1 MAMAINISLDELLG
15 WTAEERTKWLPWLK
29 ANPSAL
35 DVRVQ
40 PGGRFPTV
48 AALIDHIFLVE
59 VRHTLRLQGQE
70 LPTQSG
76 VAPNDID
83 GLFTFGERAR
93 DGVRKFLPTIA
104 SKDLDTPRD
113 VVVASGTY
121 SLSPRKLLFHMA
133 LHEVRHW
140 AQIAAA
146 VRMAGFTP
154 PGDHDLFYS
163 NSIR

>member
-1 MAMAINISLDELLG
+1 MTPTITLDELLG
-15 WTAEERTKWLPWLK
+15 WTSEERAKWRPWLK
-29 ANPSAL
+29 KHASAL
-35 DVRVQ
+35 DVAVQ

-59 VRHTLRLQGQE
+59 VRHTLRLQGKD
-70 LPTQSG
+70 LPAETG
-76 VAPNDID
+76 VAAGDID
-83 GLFTFGERAR
+83 ALFTYAAR
-93 DGVRKFLPTIA
+93 GREAVHRYVPSLNPG
-104 SKDLDTPRD
+104 DLNKPRD

-121 SLSPRKLLFHMA
+121 PLSPRKLLFHMV

-163 NSIR
+163 KSIV